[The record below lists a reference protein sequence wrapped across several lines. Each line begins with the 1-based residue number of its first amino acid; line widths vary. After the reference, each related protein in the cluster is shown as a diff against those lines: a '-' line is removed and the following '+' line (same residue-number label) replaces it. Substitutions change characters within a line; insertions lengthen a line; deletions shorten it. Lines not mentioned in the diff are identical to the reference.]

1 MRKVRFVATGCG
13 WFVTLMVTAQDA
25 PANHILGLDSL
36 TYIAQDRTVSTLT
49 NSSYVV
55 GFANKTDYH
64 DRINGVAAT
73 LTLTETAIVRSATA
87 YNGSVINSS
96 GTMSSPGGGLGAG
109 DGGTANLVKG
119 FVYFLQAN
127 ETGTVNATGGRTNF
141 ARFGGSGT
149 GSIGNI
155 VIGNANETFVHLQA
169 AETSHV
175 TLTATQVFDQVVSLN
190 SARISALAGT
200 TIGGHVTARNTSQI
214 DLIGATL
221 GRDLIAQDLAT
232 INGSAVSITGSVF
245 AAGNLVALESSTV
258 AGSVISSANSA
269 VSLAGVTVGSDLT
282 LGGTGNAN
290 IVAGIVQGNVVKGQ
304 FGDLTMTGGEI
315 VGSLTSSGWFAQTSL
330 IGGTV
335 GGNVVVR
342 QGLVDGT
349 AIAGKLSNSGGPIAG
364 VFPAL
369 TVSGATT
376 VAGDLLA
383 DGRGE
388 IRFTGGDVAG
398 NAVIGANGTIT
409 VSGGTIQGN
418 LSCGNFGSITGG
430 TVLKD
435 LNVDVGFMEM
445 GGGQIGGNV
454 NVGSGAFSMSNGAVA
469 GSAEVGIG
477 SSIEMSGGSIGKGVH
492 LGGSASATLR
502 GGTVSGGVD
511 APAGGSVTVKG
522 ATVAGNVFLDGPGSA
537 SVQSGEVKG
546 DMTVRGTSSLDVSGG
561 TVNAI
566 GVGDFATA
574 GMSGGEIVKNFVA
587 IENAHV
593 QIVDG
598 VIGGGVAA
606 KGHATVD
613 LFGGSVEGFDT
624 GGAPLGLFATD
635 FGTVNVAGGA
645 QIHSGAEAAQVAELN
660 LNSGKIVGNLK
671 LTGGASAKVGAEF
684 EITNDVIAE
693 DNAAIRIE
701 GGHVGGSVAISD
713 AAAQFTITDGA
724 VDGVTTLLDAG
735 ASVSGG
741 TLEFGLQLVGSG
753 HASITGGTVK
763 GRILPWAHPS

>member
-1 MRKVRFVATGCG
+1 MG
-13 WFVTLMVTAQDA
+13 
-25 PANHILGLDSL
+25 
-36 TYIAQDRTVSTLT
+36 
-49 NSSYVV
+49 
-55 GFANKTDYH
+55 
-64 DRINGVAAT
+64 
-73 LTLTETAIVRSATA
+73 RS
-87 YNGSVINSS
+87 
-96 GTMSSPGGGLGAG
+96 
-109 DGGTANLVKG
+109 
-119 FVYFLQAN
+119 
-127 ETGTVNATGGRTNF
+127 
-141 ARFGGSGT
+141 
-149 GSIGNI
+149 
-155 VIGNANETFVHLQA
+155 
-169 AETSHV
+169 
-175 TLTATQVFDQVVSLN
+175 
-190 SARISALAGT
+190 
-200 TIGGHVTARNTSQI
+200 
-214 DLIGATL
+214 
-221 GRDLIAQDLAT
+221 DLA
-232 INGSAVSITGSVF
+232 
-245 AAGNLVALESSTV
+245 
-258 AGSVISSANSA
+258 
-269 VSLAGVTVGSDLT
+269 
-282 LGGTGNAN
+282 
-290 IVAGIVQGNVVKGQ
+290 QR
-304 FGDLTMTGGEI
+304 
-315 VGSLTSSGWFAQTSL
+315 
-330 IGGTV
+330 GTV
-335 GGNVVVR
+335 GGKVVVR

-349 AIAGKLSNSGGPIAG
+349 AIGGKLSNSGGPIAG

-369 TVSGATT
+369 TVSGTTT

-388 IRFTGGDVAG
+388 ILFGGGEVAG
-398 NAVIGANGTIT
+398 NAVIGGNGTMT
-409 VSGGTIQGN
+409 VSGGIIQGD

-430 TVLKD
+430 TVMKN
-435 LNVDVGFMEM
+435 LNVDVGFITMS
-445 GGGQIGGNV
+445 GGQIDGNV
-454 NVGSGAFSMSNGAVA
+454 NVGAGSFSMSNGTVA
-469 GSAEVGIG
+469 GSAEVGAGSVVQIG
-477 SSIEMSGGSIGKGVH
+477 GGSIGRGVT
-492 LGGSASATLR
+492 LGENASAFLT
-502 GGTVSGGVD
+502 GGTVTGEVS
-511 APAGGSVTVKG
+511 APAGGTVEVNG
-522 ATVAGNVFLDGPGSA
+522 ATVTGNVFLDQAVTA
-537 SVQSGEVKG
+537 SVKSGEVKG
-546 DMTVRGTSSLDVSGG
+546 DITVRGTSSLDVSGG

-574 GMSGGEIVKNFVA
+574 RMSGGEVVKNFVA

-613 LFGGSVEGFDT
+613 LFGGNVEGFDT
-624 GGAPLGLFATD
+624 GGAPLGLLATD

-645 QIHSGAEAAQVAELN
+645 QIHSGAEGAQVAELN